1 VSRRFRFR
9 QVDVFTDRPLH
20 GNPLAVFTDADG
32 MTDAEMQSVA
42 SEMMLSETTFV
53 TRASAEG
60 AAAGADYRV
69 RIFTPTM
76 ELPFAGH
83 PSIGTAWALAEMGE
97 FGEGGVNET
106 RTVHQEVAV
115 GVLPLEMSAD
125 GITLGMAEPELI
137 YRVPAEELNEL
148 AETLEVRASE
158 LRWPGK
164 VEKGGQRRAPAVISC
179 GLPYLVVPISR
190 LDLLSDLESGHAL
203 ALARFAETY
212 GADSAALV
220 APGSSGA
227 IPGADVHVRVLSDP
241 RTGTVED
248 AATGSAAGPICV
260 FLGYLAGRRGA
271 AHRVVIEQG
280 VEMGR
285 PSRLVAEVDF
295 DADGEPV
302 AARVTGTVAPIAEG
316 WLELE

>member
-1 VSRRFRFR
+1 MSRRFRFR

-20 GNPLAVFTDADG
+20 GNPLAVFTDAED
-32 MTDAEMQSVA
+32 MTEAEMQAVA

-53 TRASAEG
+53 VPATAEG
-60 AAAGADYRV
+60 AATGADYRV

-83 PSIGTAWALAEMGE
+83 PLIGTAWALAEMGR
-97 FGEGGVNET
+97 FGEGGVTTN
-106 RTVHQEVAV
+106 RIVRQEVAV
-115 GVLPLEMSAD
+115 GVLPLEMSAE
-125 GITLGMAEPELI
+125 GVTLGMAQPELI
-137 YRVPAEELNEL
+137 YRVPAEELDEL
-148 AETLEVRASE
+148 AETLEVRSSE
-158 LRWPGK
+158 LRWPGQ
-164 VEKGGQRRAPAVISC
+164 VEKGGQRRAPAVITC

-190 LDLLSDLESGHAL
+190 LDLLADLESAHAL

-212 GADSAALV
+212 GADSAAIV
-220 APGSSGA
+220 TPGTSGA
-227 IPGADVHVRVLSDP
+227 IPDADVHVRVLSDP
-241 RTGTVED
+241 RTGTAED

-260 FLGYLAGRRGA
+260 FLGYLAGRKGA

-295 DADGEPV
+295 DNDGEPS
-302 AARVTGTVAPIAEG
+302 AARVTGAVAPIAEG
-316 WLELE
+316 WVELP